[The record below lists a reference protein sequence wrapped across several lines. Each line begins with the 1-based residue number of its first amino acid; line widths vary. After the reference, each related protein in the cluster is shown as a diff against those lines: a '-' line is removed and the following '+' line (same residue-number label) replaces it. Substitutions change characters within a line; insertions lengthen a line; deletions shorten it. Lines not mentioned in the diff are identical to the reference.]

1 MAIHPSAIKRHR
13 QSVKRRARNIDV
25 KSRLRTLIKKT
36 RLAID
41 GKNRDEA
48 QTQLRAVNQAL
59 NKAVG
64 KGIIK
69 SNTASRWLSRLS
81 RTEFRARAAS

>member
-1 MAIHPSAIKRHR
+1 MAIHPSAIKRHH

-25 KSRLRTLIKKT
+25 KSRLRTLIKKA
-36 RLAID
+36 RVAID
-41 GKNRDEA
+41 GKNPEEA

-81 RTEFRARAAS
+81 RAEFRARTAS

>member
-1 MAIHPSAIKRHR
+1 MAIHPSALKRHR
-13 QSVKRRARNIDV
+13 QSVKRRARNIEV
-25 KSRLRTLIKKT
+25 KSRLRTLIKKA
-36 RLAID
+36 RVAIEA
-41 GKNRDEA
+41 KNPEQA
-48 QTQLRAVNQAL
+48 QTQIRAVNQAL

-81 RTEFRARAAS
+81 RAEFRARAAS